1 MTIGFT
7 SLEETY
13 TLHTKG
19 DNINIIMG
27 KETNA
32 IIEKLRE
39 SLLQKLEESMRVSK
53 FVSNSVDLL
62 YYHLTAQQT
71 SQE

>member
-7 SLEETY
+7 SPKETY
-13 TLHTKG
+13 TLHTKS
-19 DNINIIMG
+19 DNIDIIMG

-32 IIEKLRE
+32 IIEKLHE

-53 FVSNSVDLL
+53 FVSNSVNLL
-62 YYHLTAQQT
+62 FYHLTAQWT

>member
-13 TLHTKG
+13 SLHTKG

-27 KETNA
+27 KETTA
-32 IIEKLRE
+32 IIEKLHE

-62 YYHLTAQQT
+62 YYHLTAQ
-71 SQE
+71 